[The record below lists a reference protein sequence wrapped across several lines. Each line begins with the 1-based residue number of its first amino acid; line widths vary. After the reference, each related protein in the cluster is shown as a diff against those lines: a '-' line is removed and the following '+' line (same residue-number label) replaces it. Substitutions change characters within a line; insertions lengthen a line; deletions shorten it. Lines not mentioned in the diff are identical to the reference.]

1 MSSRLRRKHRPVAH
15 LSGAYHVD
23 PLLLAIQVPE
33 LVGAD
38 VDQGAQVT
46 MISTGEERGEWAQ
59 AQVSCT
65 PWPGPDNCLST

>member
-1 MSSRLRRKHRPVAH
+1 M
-15 LSGAYHVD
+15 D

-46 MISTGEERGEWAQ
+46 MISTGKEKGEWAQ
-59 AQVSCT
+59 TQVACT
-65 PWPGPDNCLST
+65 PWPGPDNCLFTSGNTQGRPTFQTQPES